1 MGYLSKRKFEERES
15 YLTTW
20 LLVLI
25 PALTLLG
32 TLGRSMDWRLDWLG
46 EFKMQAAALSFALFL
61 WCLFKREW
69 IKTSVFL
76 TLVLMNLALIATHSH
91 LFQKAS
97 ELPEDSHVFTVTY
110 QNLQGA
116 EHKADKLREVL
127 ENSNADIVLWVNVP
141 VQIYRNLDSVLG
153 DYQLQ
158 NQTFDTTGK
167 MKLILSRTPGVDRG
181 ETADENGLWVSRVVG
196 SRKLTI
202 VLTDIADPWH
212 SDAYARA
219 KQKVAD
225 LSEFAL
231 SRDEPVVLAGNFG
244 ASGWSWLLNDLETRG
259 GLKPRG
265 KLSESGTDLPLLIRR
280 PTDHIYTHPGIEV
293 ADVAAQDLIGTK
305 HKAVSAVFRI
315 APIRKEIEFFE
326 LQPVMSESE
335 LLQPPL

>member
-265 KLSESGTDLPLLIRR
+265 KLSE
-280 PTDHIYTHPGIEV
+280 
-293 ADVAAQDLIGTK
+293 
-305 HKAVSAVFRI
+305 
-315 APIRKEIEFFE
+315 
-326 LQPVMSESE
+326 
-335 LLQPPL
+335 

>member
-1 MGYLSKRKFEERES
+1 
-15 YLTTW
+15 
-20 LLVLI
+20 
-25 PALTLLG
+25 
-32 TLGRSMDWRLDWLG
+32 
-46 EFKMQAAALSFALFL
+46 
-61 WCLFKREW
+61 
-69 IKTSVFL
+69 
-76 TLVLMNLALIATHSH
+76 
-91 LFQKAS
+91 
-97 ELPEDSHVFTVTY
+97 
-110 QNLQGA
+110 
-116 EHKADKLREVL
+116 
-127 ENSNADIVLWVNVP
+127 
-141 VQIYRNLDSVLG
+141 
-153 DYQLQ
+153 
-158 NQTFDTTGK
+158 

-219 KQKVAD
+219 KQKIAD